1 MSKGSKK
8 VYAFYLRVAT
18 KHIYLH
24 YIETNKIARK
34 MVMFSKENLPIK
46 WTTVAVFIFTNI

>member
-1 MSKGSKK
+1 MFKGSKK

-24 YIETNKIARK
+24 YIETNNIGTVLQNTTNSNYFP
-34 MVMFSKENLPIK
+34 MSKH
-46 WTTVAVFIFTNI
+46 VHRYA